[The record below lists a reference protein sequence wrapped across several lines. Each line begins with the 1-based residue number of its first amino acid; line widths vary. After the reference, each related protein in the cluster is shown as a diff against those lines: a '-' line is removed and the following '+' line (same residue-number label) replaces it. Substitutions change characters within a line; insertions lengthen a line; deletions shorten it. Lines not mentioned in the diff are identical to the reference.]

1 MTAPPSGPP
10 PIPNSRGH
18 TLFALQAQRNAP
30 DVAIST
36 NQTQSSHRDL
46 PPVLPPLRSA
56 ASFLPTFVTP
66 QHVHPSPSVIHRR
79 LPLGS
84 SESYPHSDNTN
95 VQLIS
100 IQARPE
106 ANYIKE
112 LPPSSALTK
121 RSEKLEETD
130 FPLEETPA
138 IEEIEPTTHEGVMEN
153 YTTCEAF
160 LEKAFDYLNSQDDD
174 DDVVHQT
181 PDPEQQ
187 YHSDSFDDDDDS
199 VDTIDLPAS
208 IVKTDE
214 RNESKFLAV
223 KFHPP
228 QRNRSNSIDD
238 DPGAA
243 QIQSRE
249 VMKASRLFHLACHSI
264 NERDATLLSAIPW
277 VATYAYRVIHLDC
290 LSSLSRVIRNKK
302 IASFKIELTHS
313 GSGCCQY
320 VRKKS
325 NGLRKPGAVIFE
337 WLTLVSKGNGRRR
350 FCCSARRRC
359 VNRKSD
365 FDLIVSMQQRKSSKR
380 TKKK

>member
-30 DVAIST
+30 DVPIST

-56 ASFLPTFVTP
+56 ASFLPPFVTP

-112 LPPSSALTK
+112 LPTSSPVTK
-121 RSEKLEETD
+121 RSEKLQETD
-130 FPLEETPA
+130 FPLVETPA
-138 IEEIEPTTHEGVMEN
+138 IEHIEPTTHEGVMEN

-160 LEKAFDYLNSQDDD
+160 LEKAFDYLNSHDDD

-208 IVKTDE
+208 IVKADE
-214 RNESKFLAV
+214 RHESKFLAV
-223 KFHPP
+223 DFNLP
-228 QRNRSNSIDD
+228 QRNRSNSIWWRARSCANSAERSDED
-238 DPGAA
+238 SSSLPSRLSFHQWTRCDAFVGYPLSSNRRLSSDP
-243 QIQSRE
+243 
-249 VMKASRLFHLACHSI
+249 SRLFVFVVESHQ
-264 NERDATLLSAIPW
+264 E
-277 VATYAYRVIHLDC
+277 
-290 LSSLSRVIRNKK
+290 
-302 IASFKIELTHS
+302 
-313 GSGCCQY
+313 Q
-320 VRKKS
+320 
-325 NGLRKPGAVIFE
+325 
-337 WLTLVSKGNGRRR
+337 GN
-350 FCCSARRRC
+350 C
-359 VNRKSD
+359 
-365 FDLIVSMQQRKSSKR
+365 
-380 TKKK
+380 